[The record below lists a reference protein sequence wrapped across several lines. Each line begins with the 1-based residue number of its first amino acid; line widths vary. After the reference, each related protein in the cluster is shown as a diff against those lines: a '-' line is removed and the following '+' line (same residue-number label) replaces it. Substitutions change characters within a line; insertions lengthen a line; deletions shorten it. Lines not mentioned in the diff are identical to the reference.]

1 MKFILDEKD
10 GNFIKRINED
20 IADKTNNVPLIVN
33 QFNKNYYIQFE
44 VTDIA
49 KACNFITCL
58 LYYDETR
65 KQAEEIL
72 GIKMTALNYSGL
84 GDLSE
89 VKEDLRKL
97 LDKVEKL

>member
-20 IADKTNNVPLIVN
+20 IANKTDYIPLIVN
-33 QFNKNYYIQFE
+33 ELGKNYYIQFE

-58 LYYDETR
+58 LYHNETR

-89 VKEDLRKL
+89 VKEELRKL
-97 LDKVEKL
+97 LYKVENL